1 MDKTESEWML
11 AAEGQN
17 RRVVETGPLRNFS
30 GNKNCPGR
38 TVMRSGFSCGWYRME
53 ASESVV
59 AALAVESA
67 NLVWSFSEKSSIR

>member
-17 RRVVETGPLRNFS
+17 RGVVETGPLRTFS
-30 GNKNCPGR
+30 GNKNCFGR
-38 TVMRSGFSCGWYRME
+38 TAMQSGFSYGWYRMKPQRN
-53 ASESVV
+53 VV

-67 NLVWSFSEKSSIR
+67 NLVWSFSEKS